1 MLTKIRYAYHLSACK
16 RMIKNSTY
24 IDHSTY
30 ELTPKYK
37 WHMRQLHKLMTQV
50 NIKRKGS

>member
-1 MLTKIRYAYHLSACK
+1 MLTKIRYAYHLTACE
-16 RMIKNSTY
+16 RMIKRLY

-30 ELTPKYK
+30 EQTPKYK

-50 NIKRKGS
+50 NSKKKRA